1 LINSCNDYQACYLAN
16 AYLAFTE
23 LIGCCNDEF
32 QCNDRDGLE
41 IIEQGCVSSEPST
54 SSVPSSSNAPSE
66 VPSFLPS
73 SMPSSSSAP
82 SEIPSS
88 SAVPSESSQPSL
100 APSYIPSL
108 QVFKDRCLASILDN
122 TDTYGNIPSARGYVD
137 CVDGKVRGTSQKC
150 ASACDINGNTY
161 CCDDGEYACYGF
173 TGKGKQQKIHLH
185 LFSH

>member
-1 LINSCNDYQACYLAN
+1 VNHYGTTYQLLFFSLFTSLVCRDGSCDGNDACRLATVDYVVGPSCVDPFSCRYSQFVGVALINSCNDYQACYLAN
-16 AYLAFTE
+16 AYLAFAE

-54 SSVPSSSNAPSE
+54 SSVPSSSSAPSE

-88 SAVPSESSQPSL
+88 SAAPSESSQPSL

-108 QVFKDRCLASILDN
+108 QVFIIRLGVIAKMKIF
-122 TDTYGNIPSARGYVD
+122 TTY
-137 CVDGKVRGTSQKC
+137 
-150 ASACDINGNTY
+150 
-161 CCDDGEYACYGF
+161 
-173 TGKGKQQKIHLH
+173 
-185 LFSH
+185 